1 MKPQTFLK
9 SIQYFSSIWDLMT
22 LLVAF
27 MPSRLFVELR
37 AVLRTEAFPD
47 QRQRFTG
54 EARAGLLGY
63 DKFNPTSYFF

>member
-1 MKPQTFLK
+1 
-9 SIQYFSSIWDLMT
+9 MT